1 MKKKETATFYT
12 KEVVA
17 LVLITCV
24 VSFTMGVVLFG
35 DKKIGTKILDS
46 DLNNMIEQYNYIVNN
61 YYEEVDKKEL
71 VDGAIKGMIESLG
84 DDYGAY
90 MEQED
95 YDNFN
100 ITLTGSYQ
108 GIGVSIATTINDE
121 IMVVGIFEGSPADK
135 AGLKVMDI
143 IKTVDGESLEKK
155 SANDLTNII
164 KTSKNDTF
172 KLGVIRD
179 GKEIEIIVKR
189 ELVTISSVETKIIEK
204 NDKKIGYIQVGIF
217 ADNTYEQ
224 FKNKLEQL
232 EKEGFDTLILDLR
245 GNSGGHLDTVTNM
258 TSLFLNSKKII
269 YQMQTKVETTKI
281 NSKGKKDKTYPIYIL
296 IDNGTASA
304 SEVMASALSE
314 QLGAKLVGETSFG
327 KGTVQEVIFTT
338 SGDQYKFTTKK
349 WLTSKGNWLNKKGL
363 KPDIE
368 IKLDDKYYEMP
379 TEENDNQLNELI
391 KIISEKSKES

>member
-17 LVLITCV
+17 LVLITCI
-24 VSFTMGVVLFG
+24 VSFTMGVLLFG
-35 DKKIGTKILDS
+35 NKKTGTKILDNN
-46 DLNNMIEQYNYIVNN
+46 LNNLIEQYNYIVDN
-61 YYEEVDKKEL
+61 YYDEVDKTEL
-71 VDGAIKGMIESLG
+71 TNGAIKGMLESLG
-84 DDYGAY
+84 DDYSVY
-90 MEQED
+90 MDQDD

-100 ITLTGSYQ
+100 ITLNGSYQ

-121 IMVVGIFEGSPADK
+121 IMIVGIFEDSPADK
-135 AGLKVMDI
+135 AGLKVMDV
-143 IKTVDGESLEKK
+143 IKKIDGESLEKK
-155 SANDLTNII
+155 AADYLTNMI
-164 KTSKNDTF
+164 KTSEKDTF
-172 KLGVIRD
+172 ELGIVRD
-179 GKEIEIIVKR
+179 DKEMKITVKR
-189 ELVTISSVETKIIEK
+189 EIVTISSVETKIIKKE
-204 NDKKIGYIQVGIF
+204 DKKIGYIQVGVF

-224 FKNKLEQL
+224 FKNKLTEL
-232 EKEGFDTLILDLR
+232 EKEGFDSLILDLR
-245 GNSGGHLDTVTNM
+245 GNSGGHLDAVTNM
-258 TSLFLNSKKII
+258 TSLFLDSKKVI
-269 YQMQTKVETTKI
+269 YQMQTKEKI
-281 NSKGKKDKTYPIYIL
+281 EKTYSKGKKDKTYPIYIL

-327 KGTVQEVIFTT
+327 KGTVQEVVFTT

-349 WLTSKGNWLNKKGL
+349 WLTSKGNWLNKNGL

-391 KIISEKSKES
+391 KMISE

>member
-17 LVLITCV
+17 LVLITCI
-24 VSFTMGVVLFG
+24 VSFTMGVLLFG
-35 DKKIGTKILDS
+35 NKKIGTKILDNN
-46 DLNNMIEQYNYIVNN
+46 LNNLIEQYNYIVNN
-61 YYEEVDKKEL
+61 YYDEVDKTEL
-71 VDGAIKGMIESLG
+71 TNGAIKGMLESLG
-84 DDYGAY
+84 DDYSVY
-90 MEQED
+90 MDQDD

-100 ITLTGSYQ
+100 ITLNGSYQ

-121 IMVVGIFEGSPADK
+121 IMIVGIFEDSPADK
-135 AGLKVMDI
+135 AGLKVMDV
-143 IKTVDGESLEKK
+143 IKKIDGESLEKK
-155 SANDLTNII
+155 TADDLTNMI
-164 KTSKNDTF
+164 KISEKDTF
-172 KLGVIRD
+172 ELSIVRD
-179 GKEIEIIVKR
+179 DKEMKITVKR
-189 ELVTISSVETKIIEK
+189 EIVTISSVETKIIKKE
-204 NDKKIGYIQVGIF
+204 DKKIGYIQVGVF

-224 FKNKLEQL
+224 FKNKLTEL
-232 EKEGFDTLILDLR
+232 EKEGFDSLILDLR
-245 GNSGGHLDTVTNM
+245 GNSGGHLDAVTNM
-258 TSLFLNSKKII
+258 TSLFLDSKKVI
-269 YQMQTKVETTKI
+269 YQMQTKEKI
-281 NSKGKKDKTYPIYIL
+281 EKTYSKGKKDKTYPIYIL

-327 KGTVQEVIFTT
+327 KGTVQEVVFTT

-349 WLTSKGNWLNKKGL
+349 WLTSKGNWLNKNGL

-391 KIISEKSKES
+391 KMISE

>member
-24 VSFTMGVVLFG
+24 VSFTMGVLLFG
-35 DKKIGTKILDS
+35 NKKIGTKILDNN
-46 DLNNMIEQYNYIVNN
+46 LNNLIEQYNYIVDN
-61 YYEEVDKKEL
+61 YYDEVDKTEL
-71 VDGAIKGMIESLG
+71 TNGAIKGMLESLG
-84 DDYGAY
+84 DDYSVY
-90 MEQED
+90 MDQDD

-100 ITLTGSYQ
+100 ITLNGSYQ

-121 IMVVGIFEGSPADK
+121 IMIVGIFEDSPADK
-135 AGLKVMDI
+135 AGLKVMDV
-143 IKTVDGESLEKK
+143 IKKIDGESLEKK
-155 SANDLTNII
+155 TADYLTNMI
-164 KTSKNDTF
+164 KTSKKDTF
-172 KLGVIRD
+172 ALGIVRD
-179 GKEIEIIVKR
+179 NKEMKITVKR

-204 NDKKIGYIQVGIF
+204 NNKKIGYIQVGVF

-224 FKNKLEQL
+224 FKTKLTEL
-232 EKEGFDTLILDLR
+232 EKEDFDSLILDLR
-245 GNSGGHLDTVTNM
+245 GNSGGHLDAVTNM
-258 TSLFLNSKKII
+258 TSLFLDSEKVI
-269 YQMQTKVETTKI
+269 YQMQTKEKI
-281 NSKGKKDKTYPIYIL
+281 EKTYSKGKKDKTYPIYIL

-327 KGTVQEVIFTT
+327 KGTVQEVVFTT

-349 WLTSKGNWLNKKGL
+349 WLTSKGNWLNKNGL
-363 KPDIE
+363 KPNIE

-391 KIISEKSKES
+391 KMISE